1 MEEKLA
7 GVNSIIEALKGRRK
21 ISRILVQ
28 EGRQGKRIEELLDL
42 AHKKGVH
49 VQTVEKK
56 RLDQMY
62 TLGNHQGVIASV
74 DAYTYSTIEEVLE
87 SAALKKQEPFLLILD
102 GIEDPRNFGAIIRT
116 AVCAGVH
123 GIIVPRHNAVH
134 VNEVVARSSAGA
146 IEYMHIVQETN
157 LVNTINYLKKAGL
170 WVAGADMQAD
180 KTLYTTPIEVP
191 IALVIGGEGK
201 GLRRLV
207 RENCDIMLQIP
218 IQGEINSL
226 NASVAAALIMYEVVR
241 QQLCNTHKDIV

>member
-21 ISRILVQ
+21 VSRILVQ
-28 EGRQGKRIEELLDL
+28 EGRHGKRIEELLEL
-42 AHKKGVH
+42 AQKKGVH
-49 VQTVEKK
+49 VQSVEKK

-62 TLGNHQGVIASV
+62 TQGNHQGVIASV
-74 DAYTYSTIEEVLE
+74 DAYTYSTIDEVLE
-87 SAALKKQEPFLLILD
+87 AAASKKEKPFLLILD
-102 GIEDPRNFGAIIRT
+102 GIEDPRNFGAMIRT

-123 GIIVPRHNAVH
+123 GIVVPKHNSVH

-146 IEYMHIVQETN
+146 VEHVHIVQETN
-157 LVNTINYLKKAGL
+157 LVNTIKYLKKAGL
-170 WVAGADMQAD
+170 WVAGADMQAEMG
-180 KTLYTTPIEVP
+180 LYQTSIEAP

-207 RENCDIMLQIP
+207 RENCDIMLKIP
-218 IQGEINSL
+218 IKGEVNSL

-241 QQLCNTHKDIV
+241 QQERNSL